1 MTFLKNYLP
10 RDKRLNLNKCVCQP
24 TRTGK
29 TYSMIE
35 AIPTLANL
43 GCKVIFLTA
52 PLKDIINQNQKHFK
66 RIAMKNNI
74 YDVHPDEI
82 LEYYNQGETVACYLT
97 NSAFTSSKIRKI
109 IKKIGADKFAV
120 LNDEGHYGSTSGK
133 ENLIDVKGYVCDQ
146 FKATLYKQMSII
158 AKESPY
164 TYTFTATPSFEF
176 EEYLDTVGNLDYK
189 IVFDM
194 KAGEQKQYAER
205 VAWAG
210 KCYFYERNPLGK
222 DDTFNAMSKMFTVGT
237 NIETYTNHKRT
248 FIIQVQDNDEDYNS
262 EKIVNE
268 ISINPKLQKPFLD
281 IVNDNDWIGVSIS
294 SAESFYF
301 NLRGEKKN
309 INEKDI
315 KNVYTELDNSDN
327 PLRILLV
334 KQMGSLGVTIKT
346 VKECMSLRPSE
357 PNSKFGWITDS
368 IQQFFSRTKTPYF
381 GSVSVNDL
389 YEKYNASCTNIPDEL
404 FSDSIINT
412 YNVYLIDNKRNRSA
426 WENHLKYDACTPDMI
441 QEDCEHCNGTGK
453 KNKFMELV

>member
-1 MTFLKNYLP
+1 MGSEMCI
-10 RDKRLNLNKCVCQP
+10 RDR
-24 TRTGK
+24 
-29 TYSMIE
+29 
-35 AIPTLANL
+35 
-43 GCKVIFLTA
+43 
-52 PLKDIINQNQKHFK
+52 
-66 RIAMKNNI
+66 
-74 YDVHPDEI
+74 
-82 LEYYNQGETVACYLT
+82 
-97 NSAFTSSKIRKI
+97 
-109 IKKIGADKFAV
+109 
-120 LNDEGHYGSTSGK
+120 
-133 ENLIDVKGYVCDQ
+133 
-146 FKATLYKQMSII
+146 
-158 AKESPY
+158 
-164 TYTFTATPSFEF
+164 
-176 EEYLDTVGNLDYK
+176 
-189 IVFDM
+189 
-194 KAGEQKQYAER
+194 
-205 VAWAG
+205 
-210 KCYFYERNPLGK
+210 
-222 DDTFNAMSKMFTVGT
+222 
-237 NIETYTNHKRT
+237 
-248 FIIQVQDNDEDYNS
+248 DYNS

-441 QEDCEHCNGTGK
+441 QEDCEHCSCLLYTSDAAD
-453 KNKFMELV
+453 E